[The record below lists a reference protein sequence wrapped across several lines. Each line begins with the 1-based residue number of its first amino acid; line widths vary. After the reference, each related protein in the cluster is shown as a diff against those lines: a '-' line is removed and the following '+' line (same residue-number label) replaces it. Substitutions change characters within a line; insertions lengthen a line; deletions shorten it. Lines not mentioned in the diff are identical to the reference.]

1 MLGEKIKEDS
11 LELEIK
17 SINILLKKL
26 NTQKKDLKKQFV
38 AIIFQQDSQ
47 LQIKHIF
54 GVIINI
60 FVIEK

>member
-26 NTQKKDLKKQFV
+26 NTQKKDLKK
-38 AIIFQQDSQ
+38 
-47 LQIKHIF
+47 
-54 GVIINI
+54 
-60 FVIEK
+60 